1 MKLYVQVNEMIKQF
15 ISYYKPHKW
24 LFILDMVAATF
35 IAATDLIF
43 PQITRTFINDILPNN
58 DMERLVKVAIAMF
71 FLYIFRFV
79 MDYVVGFYGHLLG
92 VKMEYDMRKDMF
104 SHLQK
109 LSFKYYDETK
119 TGHIMSRLVN
129 DLNEISELA
138 HHGPED
144 IFISGLMLLGSFGLL
159 LNVNVKLTLIVFTV
173 VPFLVLFAVF
183 YNSKMRRTFRQMREK
198 LSDINAGLEDSISG
212 VRVVKSFTNE
222 DYEEKKFD
230 EGNNA
235 FKKLRTRSVRQ
246 LGIFSGGINFF
257 SNILNLVTL
266 AFGGYFLYL
275 GEINTGDL
283 FAYIIYMGI
292 IIQPVKRLANF
303 VEQFQ
308 RGMAGFRRFSEVM
321 AIAPDIID
329 KENAEELRDVK
340 GTVEFQDVAFSYGD
354 REAVLKNINLMVDE
368 GQTIAI
374 VGPSGV
380 GKTTMCNL
388 IPRFYELSSGGIY
401 IDGKNIQEVTME
413 SLRGNI
419 GIVQQDVFLFSG
431 SVYENILYGNLE
443 ATKEEVIEATKKA
456 NAYEFIMDMP
466 NGFDTY
472 IGERGV
478 KLSGGQKQRLSI
490 ARMFL
495 KNPPILI
502 LDEAT
507 SSLDNKSEA
516 VIQESINE
524 LAKDRTTF
532 IIAHRMATI
541 RNAERII
548 VLTENGIEEDGTHT
562 ELMKKRGEYF
572 KLYNSQFKSADIA

>member
-1 MKLYVQVNEMIKQF
+1 MIKQF
-15 ISYYKPHKW
+15 IEYYKPHKW
-24 LFILDMVAATF
+24 LFLLDMVAATL

-43 PQITRTFINDILPNN
+43 PQITRMFINDIIPDNN
-58 DMERLVKVAIAMF
+58 IALLIRISIAMV
-71 FLYIFRFV
+71 FLYIFRFIL
-79 MDYVVGFYGHLLG
+79 DYIVGFYGHLLG

-104 SHLQK
+104 HHLQK

-144 IFISGLMLLGSFGLL
+144 IFISTLMLFGSFFLL
-159 LNVNVKLTLIVFTV
+159 LGINVKLTLIVFTV
-173 VPFLVLFAVF
+173 VPFLVLFAVI

-222 DYEEKKFD
+222 SYEEKKFD
-230 EGNNA
+230 VGNDS
-235 FKKLRTRSVRQ
+235 FKVLRTKSVRH

-257 SNILNLVTL
+257 SNILNLTTL

-275 GEINTGDL
+275 GEINLGDL

-308 RGMAGFRRFSEVM
+308 RGMAGFRRFTEVM
-321 AIAPDIID
+321 AITPDIVDEGDAEIL
-329 KENAEELRDVK
+329 EN
-340 GTVEFQDVAFSYGD
+340 VEGSVRFNHVGFSYGD
-354 REAVLKNINLMVDE
+354 RQAVLKNINLEVPA
-368 GQTIAI
+368 GQTVAI

-380 GKTTMCNL
+380 GKTTLCNL
-388 IPRFYELSSGGIY
+388 IPRFYEISGGSIL
-401 IDGKNIQEVTME
+401 IDNHNIQKVTME

-431 SVYENILYGNLE
+431 TVFENILYGNLE
-443 ATKEEVIEATKKA
+443 ATEEEVIEAARKA
-456 NAYEFIMDMP
+456 NAYEFIMEMP
-466 NGFDTY
+466 EGFHTY

-524 LAKDRTTF
+524 LARDRTTF

-548 VLTENGIEEDGTHT
+548 VLTEKGIEEEGNHS

-572 KLYNSQFKSADIA
+572 KLYNSQFKTIEIFD

>member
-1 MKLYVQVNEMIKQF
+1 MIKQF

>member
-1 MKLYVQVNEMIKQF
+1 MIKQF

-24 LFILDMVAATF
+24 LFLLDMVAATL

-159 LNVNVKLTLIVFTV
+159 LTVNVKLTLIVFTV

-222 DYEEKKFD
+222 EYEEKKFD

-321 AIAPDIID
+321 AITPDIID
-329 KENAEELRDVK
+329 KDEAEDLQDVK

-354 REAVLKNINLMVDE
+354 REAVLKNINLTVKE

-388 IPRFYELSSGGIY
+388 IPRFYEISSGGIY
-401 IDGKNIQEVTME
+401 IDGKNIQDVTME

-431 SVYENILYGNLE
+431 SVYENILYGNLD

>member
-1 MKLYVQVNEMIKQF
+1 
-15 ISYYKPHKW
+15 
-24 LFILDMVAATF
+24 
-35 IAATDLIF
+35 
-43 PQITRTFINDILPNN
+43 
-58 DMERLVKVAIAMF
+58 
-71 FLYIFRFV
+71 
-79 MDYVVGFYGHLLG
+79 
-92 VKMEYDMRKDMF
+92 
-104 SHLQK
+104 
-109 LSFKYYDETK
+109 
-119 TGHIMSRLVN
+119 
-129 DLNEISELA
+129 
-138 HHGPED
+138 
-144 IFISGLMLLGSFGLL
+144 
-159 LNVNVKLTLIVFTV
+159 
-173 VPFLVLFAVF
+173 
-183 YNSKMRRTFRQMREK
+183 
-198 LSDINAGLEDSISG
+198 
-212 VRVVKSFTNE
+212 
-222 DYEEKKFD
+222 
-230 EGNNA
+230 
-235 FKKLRTRSVRQ
+235 
-246 LGIFSGGINFF
+246 
-257 SNILNLVTL
+257 VTL

>member
-1 MKLYVQVNEMIKQF
+1 VQVNEMIKQF

-24 LFILDMVAATF
+24 LFLLDMVAATL

-159 LNVNVKLTLIVFTV
+159 LTVNVKLTLIVFTV

-222 DYEEKKFD
+222 EYEEKKFD

-321 AIAPDIID
+321 AITPDIID
-329 KENAEELRDVK
+329 KDEAEDLQDVK

-354 REAVLKNINLMVDE
+354 REAVLKNINLTVKE

-388 IPRFYELSSGGIY
+388 IPRFYEISSGGIY
-401 IDGKNIQEVTME
+401 IDGKNIQDVTME

-431 SVYENILYGNLE
+431 SVYENILYGNLD

>member
-1 MKLYVQVNEMIKQF
+1 MIKQF

-495 KNPPILI
+495 KNPPIII

-516 VIQESINE
+516 VIQEYINE
-524 LAKDRTTF
+524 LATDRTTF

>member
-1 MKLYVQVNEMIKQF
+1 MIKQF

-329 KENAEELRDVK
+329 KENAKELRDVK

>member
-1 MKLYVQVNEMIKQF
+1 MVKVKQMIKQF

-24 LFILDMVAATF
+24 LFLMDMVAATL
-35 IAATDLIF
+35 IAGTDLIF
-43 PQITRTFINDILPNN
+43 PQITRTFINEILPNN
-58 DMERLVKVAIAMF
+58 DMERLVKVAVAMF
-71 FLYIFRFV
+71 VLYIFRFV
-79 MDYVVGFYGHLLG
+79 IDYVVGFYGHLLG
-92 VKMEYDMRKDMF
+92 VRMEYDMRKDMF

-159 LNVNVKLTLIVFTV
+159 LTVNWKLTLIVFTV
-173 VPFLVLFAVF
+173 VPFLVTFAVF

-230 EGNNA
+230 EGNNS
-235 FKKLRTRSVRQ
+235 FKHLRTRSVRQ

-257 SNILNLVTL
+257 SNILNLITL

-283 FAYIIYMGI
+283 FAYIIYMGV

-321 AIAPDIID
+321 AVAPDIVD
-329 KENAEELRDVK
+329 AADAEVLKDVK

-354 REAVLKNINLMVDE
+354 REAVLNSINLKVPE

-388 IPRFYELSSGGIY
+388 IPRFYEITSGGIY
-401 IDGKNIQEVTME
+401 IDGKNIQQVTME

-456 NAYEFIMDMP
+456 NAYEFIMEMP

-548 VLTENGIEEDGTHT
+548 VLTENGIEEDGTHS

-572 KLYNSQFKSADIA
+572 KLYNSQFKSAEIA

>member
-1 MKLYVQVNEMIKQF
+1 MIKQF

-159 LNVNVKLTLIVFTV
+159 LNVNVKLTLIVFTM

-572 KLYNSQFKSADIA
+572 KLYNSQFKSADIT

>member
-1 MKLYVQVNEMIKQF
+1 MIKQF

-24 LFILDMVAATF
+24 LFLLDMVAATL

-71 FLYIFRFV
+71 FLYIFRFL

-159 LNVNVKLTLIVFTV
+159 LTVNVKLTLIVFAV

-222 DYEEKKFD
+222 EYEEKKFD

-266 AFGGYFLYL
+266 AFGGYFLHL
-275 GEINTGDL
+275 EEINTGDL

-321 AIAPDIID
+321 AITPDIID
-329 KENAEELRDVK
+329 KDEAEDLHDVK

-354 REAVLKNINLMVDE
+354 REAVLKNINLMVKE

-388 IPRFYELSSGGIY
+388 IPRFYEISSGGIY

-431 SVYENILYGNLE
+431 SVYENILYGNLD

-516 VIQESINE
+516 VIQESISE

>member
-1 MKLYVQVNEMIKQF
+1 VQVNEMIKQF

>member
-1 MKLYVQVNEMIKQF
+1 MIKQF

-321 AIAPDIID
+321 AIAPEIID

>member
-1 MKLYVQVNEMIKQF
+1 MIKQF

-24 LFILDMVAATF
+24 LFLLDMVAATL

-159 LNVNVKLTLIVFTV
+159 LTVNVKLTLIVFTV

-222 DYEEKKFD
+222 EYEEKKFD

-266 AFGGYFLYL
+266 SFGGYFLYL

-321 AIAPDIID
+321 AITPDIID
-329 KENAEELRDVK
+329 KDEAEDLQDVK

-354 REAVLKNINLMVDE
+354 REAVLKNINLTVQE

-388 IPRFYELSSGGIY
+388 IPRFYEISSGGIY

-431 SVYENILYGNLE
+431 SVYENILYGNLD

-516 VIQESINE
+516 VIQESINK